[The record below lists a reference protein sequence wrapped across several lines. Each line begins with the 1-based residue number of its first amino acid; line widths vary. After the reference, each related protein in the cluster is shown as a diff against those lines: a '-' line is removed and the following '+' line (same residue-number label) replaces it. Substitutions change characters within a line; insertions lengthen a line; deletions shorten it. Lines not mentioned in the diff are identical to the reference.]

1 MYTLREHCPNAR
13 VFPSTPTD
21 DFSQRLPILYAT
33 SQTLA
38 SFSWLRFILETG
50 IVYTAFQSKLA
61 EVCQA
66 VPDKIDA
73 HDHLSLLG
81 PVDQRSPLAI
91 MHFLQLWQSYSML
104 WTLLLPRRI

>member
-1 MYTLREHCPNAR
+1 MYA
-13 VFPSTPTD
+13 
-21 DFSQRLPILYAT
+21 A

-38 SFSWLRFILETG
+38 SFSWLRFIILETG
-50 IVYTAFQSKLA
+50 IVYTALQSKLA

-104 WTLLLPRRI
+104 WTLLLSQRV

>member
-1 MYTLREHCPNAR
+1 M
-13 VFPSTPTD
+13 
-21 DFSQRLPILYAT
+21 PILYAT

-91 MHFLQLWQSYSML
+91 MHFLQLWQSLACCGLCFYPEGYKG
-104 WTLLLPRRI
+104 TLREHCPTTRVCALALV

>member
-1 MYTLREHCPNAR
+1 M
-13 VFPSTPTD
+13 
-21 DFSQRLPILYAT
+21 PILYAT

-73 HDHLSLLG
+73 HDHFSRKD
-81 PVDQRSPLAI
+81 P
-91 MHFLQLWQSYSML
+91 
-104 WTLLLPRRI
+104 